1 MFILNYRTWM
11 VARPPKLDL
20 VAINF
25 EEPEI
30 TSISPALTEIV
41 TLWAKPVD

>member
-1 MFILNYRTWM
+1 MAAI
-11 VARPPKLDL
+11 PPKLDL

-30 TSISPALTEIV
+30 TSISLALTEIV
-41 TLWAKPVD
+41 TLRAKPVD